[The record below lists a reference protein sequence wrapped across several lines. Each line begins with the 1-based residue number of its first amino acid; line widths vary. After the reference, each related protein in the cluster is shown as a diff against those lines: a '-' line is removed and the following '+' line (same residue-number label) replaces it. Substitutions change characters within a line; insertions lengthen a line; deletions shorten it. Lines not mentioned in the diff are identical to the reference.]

1 MLAAGV
7 SVIAFPGCADLLSG
21 QLAVIGGQGQ
31 HAVANVLNCACF
43 VCVDVAGNGAIDS
56 LMRTQGSA
64 DNGKVGLG
72 ATNEKMHVSI
82 RAGEGF
88 FDKLA
93 CFVTVRVKTVAVGLL
108 HVCLDEFFEDCRM
121 AAFCIVAVETI
132 SHW

>member
-7 SVIAFPGCADLLSG
+7 GVIAFPGCADLLSG

-31 HAVANVLNCACF
+31 HAVTNVLNCACL
-43 VCVDVAGNGAIDS
+43 VCVDVAGNGAVDS

-64 DNGKVGLG
+64 DNGQVCLG
-72 ATNEKMHVSI
+72 AANEKVHVGI

-93 CFVTVRVKTVAVGLL
+93 CFVTVGVKTVAVGLL
-108 HVCLDEFFEDCRM
+108 HVGLDKFFEDCRM

>member
-7 SVIAFPGCADLLSG
+7 SIIAFPGCADLLSR

-31 HAVANVLNCACF
+31 YAVADVLNCTGL
-43 VCVDVAGNGAIDS
+43 VRIDVAGNRAVDS

-64 DNGKVGLG
+64 DNGEVGLG
-72 ATNEKMHVSI
+72 AANEKMHVGI

-93 CFVTVRVKTVAVGLL
+93 CFVTVWVKTVAVGLL
-108 HVCLDEFFEDCRM
+108 HICLYKLFKDCRM
-121 AAFCIVAVETI
+121 AAFCIIAVKTI
-132 SHW
+132 NHW